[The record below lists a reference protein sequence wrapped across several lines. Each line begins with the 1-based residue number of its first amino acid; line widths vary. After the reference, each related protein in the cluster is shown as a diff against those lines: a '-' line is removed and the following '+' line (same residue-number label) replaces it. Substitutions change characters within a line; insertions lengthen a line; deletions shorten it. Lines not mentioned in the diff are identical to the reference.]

1 VGAELVET
9 IIALEVLMEV
19 LMQAVSVLEEARLLL
34 DDIAAVDE
42 DEDEDEDVAAE
53 EKLDTDE
60 LVTDKLRTEELE
72 TDTLEEIKT
81 EVDDE
86 LCELGLVGE
95 STRLLDQAAPLQ
107 SPNPS

>member
-9 IIALEVLMEV
+9 VIALEVLMEV
-19 LMQAVSVLEEARLLL
+19 LMQAVSVLQEARLLL

-42 DEDEDEDVAAE
+42 DDDEDVAAE
-53 EKLDTDE
+53 EKLDTEE
-60 LVTDKLRTEELE
+60 LVTDKLRIEELE